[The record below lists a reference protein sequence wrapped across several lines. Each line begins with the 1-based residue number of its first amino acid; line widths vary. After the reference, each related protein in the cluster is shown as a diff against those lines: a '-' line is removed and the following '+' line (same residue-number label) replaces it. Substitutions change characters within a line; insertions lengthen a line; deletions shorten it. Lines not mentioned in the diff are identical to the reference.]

1 MKSFSFADN
10 MSGRWI
16 KCISEGTEMKMKD
29 NRTIEN
35 LDRFYIFKENNVY
48 NVWIA

>member
-1 MKSFSFADN
+1 M
-10 MSGRWI
+10 
-16 KCISEGTEMKMKD
+16 SEGIEMKMKY